1 MEVRSA
7 ESPRHL
13 GISRMRDGAGR
24 CREAISRLINDGCA
38 RTWRDDG
45 HVSLALLSPLP
56 LLLLC
61 YVAEVVRRG
70 TKRRTDR
77 FRTEILRSTFKIFA
91 ERRLLLFCFVLSGF
105 LSFSGRKIC
114 DSSPLLLEDVF
125 DRA

>member
-1 MEVRSA
+1 MELRSG

-24 CREAISRLINDGCA
+24 CREAISRLINDGSA

-45 HVSLALLSPLP
+45 HVSLALLSPP

-77 FRTEILRSTFKIFA
+77 FRTEILRSTFKIFT
-91 ERRLLLFCFVLSGF
+91 ERRGVLFGF
-105 LSFSGRKIC
+105 LSFPGRKIC
-114 DSSPLLLEDVF
+114 DSSPPLLEDVF